1 MSLFYFV
8 GRQSCPHDPCAA
20 KSILDA
26 LAFGDNEEKGDVILR
41 QGIFN
46 EHTDTFYDCL
56 EYAEDEAS
64 DQFQYDVGKAPLM
77 FRGGGLMHG
86 KSMEFLSSRSLTD
99 LEGDISA
106 VSISPKHQQPPPPP
120 GPPPTSISPRR
131 EVEGPPPPPTELPDR
146 FLRAG
151 KMDSVEGMRRYQAT
165 LKWRRE
171 ERIDYVSFN
180 LPCLIY
186 SLTP

>member
-8 GRQSCPHDPCAA
+8 GRQPCPHDPCAA

-26 LAFGDNEEKGDVILR
+26 LAFDDNEGKGDVMLR
-41 QGIFN
+41 QGLFN

-64 DQFQYDVGKAPLM
+64 DQFQYDVGRAPLT

-86 KSMEFLSSRSLTD
+86 KSMEFQSSRSLTD
-99 LEGDISA
+99 LEVDTAA

-120 GPPPTSISPRR
+120 GPPPTSSNTRR
-131 EVEGPPPPPTELPDR
+131 EFGGPPPPPTELPDR

-180 LPCLIY
+180 LPRLLH